1 MKIIY
6 TQSNPIALS
15 IDEVINALSIT
26 GEKLLIGNK
35 KVTSQVSWAPDN
47 KIEIITIN
55 NKDHSIRNN
64 IFCSFNGKS
73 TIDWIRN
80 KSYKN
85 CNFYY
90 GYFED

>member
-6 TQSNPIALS
+6 TQSNPTALS
-15 IDEVINALSIT
+15 IDEVINALTNT
-26 GEKLLIGNK
+26 GEKLLIGTK
-35 KVTSQVSWAPDN
+35 KVTSQISWAPDN
-47 KIEIITIN
+47 KIEIITVS

-64 IFCSFNGKS
+64 IFCAFDGKS

-80 KSYKN
+80 KTYKN

-90 GYFED
+90 GYFQD